1 MRNETKSRIRVSMAV
16 LALCGLGIA
25 ASPTVRAATTY
36 GQAGYT
42 AGNGITITQT
52 GDTAEQKTDEFSIN
66 IDNNS
71 SSYLSFDNTSKGLKL
86 TIDGAIVASGTT
98 GATGLVTG
106 STVYEYIKSITG
118 TSSASVGEG
127 QNNLVT
133 GHAVHSYVRNLTGSQ
148 ATDISDDGTKLVTGK
163 AVYKYTTPVAKNEY
177 SLKTVSTANSV
188 GTNLGLLDAA
198 IQDTNTD
205 MAKLIRLADVS
216 EKGTIK
222 IGTGVTATT
231 VSIADSTSKARRL
244 AGVDTAVNNTD
255 AVNFKQMTDTINSY
269 GVAQTQTI
277 YATATDDGNVIKSK
291 DGKSKLAT
299 FSLADASNLDAN
311 NTGFVS
317 GGALYAETREAIVTS
332 EETKNYINVNNTAA
346 QNILA
351 LDQALGTKP
360 TGGKYIGETATVNAN
375 LKALDTAIG
384 DNTEIKNQNG
394 YLTNSTSVNSNL
406 KALDAKA
413 VAKQQTIYAVTG
425 SDTTDNEI
433 EAVDGT
439 VLATFS
445 LSTAATLSASDTG
458 FVSGGVLYNEV
469 RPTEAGN
476 YISNQT
482 TAANLKALD
491 DAIGAK
497 LTGDSYRAIQTNKT
511 VTENLALLDS
521 ALKGVEQ
528 DRTDLISY
536 NSDTGTIQIGGGESI
551 TGTTVSFAKGQT
563 NRTLTGVAAGGN
575 KNEVA
580 VWDQIAAA
588 GQTIAAT
595 NANISES
602 NSKKQNIIY
611 DNAGNAI
618 ATFKLADSTL
628 SATDTGFVSGGA
640 LYAETRAAIADTNA
654 VKYYV
659 SAENTA
665 AANILALDNAIGAK
679 LTGESYTAISKD
691 KTVNG
696 NLEALDTEIGNVK
709 TNTEKLITSDDT
721 AIKIGT
727 GYIGKSVSIADSD
740 NNARKL
746 SGVAAGQDDTDA
758 VNVGQLYSAYVGSDT
773 ITITKETDPAQ
784 NVIRVK
790 NMAMS
795 TMWDSAKAPTATGN
809 YSFAIGGSAD
819 ASGDYAY
826 ALGSGSK
833 ATGTG
838 SVALG
843 GGAEA
848 TWTALSPDSSGTTGG
863 TIAIGPNAK
872 ASGNGGAAI
881 GAEAVATGEDSV
893 AFGSLAKAAGYE
905 GTAIGSEA
913 SAGSMSAT
921 AIGAVSNASGI
932 ASSAFGYYSK
942 ASGDASTTLG
952 YGSGAMG
959 TGTTS
964 VGAGAKAYNGADYS
978 VAIGANSESQ
988 AQKSV
993 AIGFESVASEAN
1005 TVSFGH
1011 KSTDMHKTAQGSV
1024 AYGSDS
1030 LSWLTNVADGRKT
1043 HEAAT
1048 WDQLVQS
1055 GQSVTL
1061 DGNTTSYTFKNNA
1074 QGEVFT
1080 VGITKGAVS
1089 QGNTGYVTGGD
1100 VWNAIAKYAQTID
1113 FSNVGQTT
1121 QGGQQGAAQGGAST
1135 TTESNKIYTNDGQVI
1150 ATIRQGSVSN
1160 GDTGFVS
1167 GGQVYAEDVK
1177 KDQTITLADNGNIIK
1192 NNAENKNLVTF
1203 QKAQYQDGDNGFV
1216 SGDQLYDNTLKENQK
1231 LSFATGENTIKTHDN
1246 QDRVTLVAAQYK
1258 KDDTGIV
1265 SGGQLWDQSIA
1276 AKQNVSFESGK
1287 NVIKNNKGD
1296 TLVTFTQG
1304 TVSEGNKNMVSGGD
1318 VWSADVASG
1327 QKIYLTNGQNALKNN
1342 NGDVLATFYSSE
1354 VAQGDSGFVSGGD
1367 LFEEVRPADGVYV
1380 RESMTTAENLNT
1392 LDYAL
1397 AETNDRIN
1405 RVGAG
1410 AAALAALHPE
1420 DFNPEDKWSFAA
1432 GYGHYKNANAGAFGV
1447 FYKPN
1452 ADTTVS
1458 LASTIGNG
1466 NTMVNAGVSFKLGQR
1481 GVAPVKPDAKT
1492 IQKLA
1497 TENASQAKKI
1507 ETLEA
1512 DNAQMKADNEKM
1524 KAQIAEILKKLE
1536 LSETVQKSAAH

>member
-25 ASPTVRAATTY
+25 ASPTVRAEATPTAY
-36 GQAGYT
+36 GKAGYT

-52 GDTAEQKTDEFSIN
+52 GSDASTQDEYSIKLA
-66 IDNNS
+66 S
-71 SSYLSFDNTSKGLKL
+71 SNSYLSTDENGGLKVN
-86 TIDGAIVASGTT
+86 IASTDSYLSADTNGGLKVTVNGVISDT
-98 GATGLVTG
+98 DSNKTGLVTG

-127 QNNLVT
+127 QSNLVT

-163 AVYKYTTPVAKNEY
+163 AVYKYTTPVAKSEY

-231 VSIADSTSKARRL
+231 VSIADSNSKARRL

-317 GGALYAETREAIVTS
+317 GGTLYT
-332 EETKNYINVNNTAA
+332 YVNNLSQGVVGASGVTDSEKLVTGQAVYTYLSTS
-346 QNILA
+346 LA
-351 LDQALGTKP
+351 
-360 TGGKYIGETATVNAN
+360 
-375 LKALDTAIG
+375 
-384 DNTEIKNQNG
+384 DNT
-394 YLTNSTSVNSNL
+394 TL
-406 KALDAKA
+406 KFD
-413 VAKQQTIYAVTG
+413 
-425 SDTTDNEI
+425 
-433 EAVDGT
+433 
-439 VLATFS
+439 
-445 LSTAATLSASDTG
+445 
-458 FVSGGVLYNEV
+458 GGVLKANTADVSSSSTALATGAQVAAYVTEQSAGVISNSDSNKTKLVTGETV
-469 RPTEAGN
+469 YTYLSPTEAGN
-476 YISNQT
+476 YIKTGANNT

-497 LTGDSYRAIQTNKT
+497 DNGYYIQKETSSTVYSNLKALDSAIGAKLTKSDYTALLTTNTVTQNLEALDSKIKSNGVLAGQEITATNKT
-511 VTENLALLDS
+511 IKALDNNTSLATIKVSTVDSVKGSSSSADTGFVSGDVLYNYTKPVAVTSHTLTNVSETENVGTNLGKLD
-521 ALKGVEQ
+521 AAIEDFKA
-528 DRTDLISY
+528 DTAKLIT
-536 NSDTGTIQIGGGESI
+536 SDTSTIKIGSGIANTVKS
-551 TGTTVSFAKGQT
+551 VSFLASDGSTKRKLTGIAAGEAAGDAVEYSQMNTAISKAKDEVTAATDKLIKVDSDAIKIGSDASGAT
-563 NRTLTGVAAGGN
+563 SVSFLNGSTARRLTGVAAG
-575 KNEVA
+575 
-580 VWDQIAAA
+580 
-588 GQTIAAT
+588 
-595 NANISES
+595 
-602 NSKKQNIIY
+602 QN
-611 DNAGNAI
+611 
-618 ATFKLADSTL
+618 
-628 SATDTGFVSGGA
+628 
-640 LYAETRAAIADTNA
+640 
-654 VKYYV
+654 
-659 SAENTA
+659 
-665 AANILALDNAIGAK
+665 
-679 LTGESYTAISKD
+679 
-691 KTVNG
+691 
-696 NLEALDTEIGNVK
+696 
-709 TNTEKLITSDDT
+709 
-721 AIKIGT
+721 
-727 GYIGKSVSIADSD
+727 
-740 NNARKL
+740 
-746 SGVAAGQDDTDA
+746 DTDA

-795 TMWDSAKAPTATGN
+795 TMWDSAKAPTAAGN

-819 ASGDYAY
+819 ASGNYAY

-893 AFGSLAKAAGYE
+893 AFGSLANAAGYE
-905 GTAIGSEA
+905 GTAIGSSA

-1100 VWNAIAKYAQTID
+1100 VWNAIAKYAQTIN

-1150 ATIRQGSVSN
+1150 ATIEQGEVAQN
-1160 GDTGFVS
+1160 NKKMVS
-1167 GGQVYAEDVK
+1167 GGDVWNADIA
-1177 KDQTITLADNGNIIK
+1177 KDQSVTFDGTTTSKTFK
-1192 NNAENKNLVTF
+1192 NNANEDVFTVGISKGAVDKNETGFTTGGDVWNADIAKNQSVTF
-1203 QKAQYQDGDNGFV
+1203 DGTTTSKTFTNNKGEDVFTVGIKKSDVAQNETGFTTGGDVWNADIAKNQSVTFDGTTT
-1216 SGDQLYDNTLKENQK
+1216 S
-1231 LSFATGENTIKTHDN
+1231 KTF
-1246 QDRVTLVAAQYK
+1246 T
-1258 KDDTGIV
+1258 
-1265 SGGQLWDQSIA
+1265 
-1276 AKQNVSFESGK
+1276 
-1287 NVIKNNKGD
+1287 NNKGD
-1296 TLVTFTQG
+1296 NVFTVGIKKSDVAQNETG
-1304 TVSEGNKNMVSGGD
+1304 FTTGGD
-1318 VWSADVASG
+1318 VWSADVEKG
-1327 QKIYLTNGQNALKNN
+1327 QKIYLEDGKNELKNN
-1342 NGDVLATFYSSE
+1342 NGDVLATFHSSE
-1354 VAQGDSGFVSGGD
+1354 VAEGDSGFVSGGD

-1380 RESMTTAENLNT
+1380 RAGMTTAENLNT